1 VPVDRHRARG
11 LNRWFQPRDLFCLR
25 TPAHRRPWPAAA
37 IRSAETKVVRWGM
50 RSNLGPNLTLP
61 VDLPV
66 CADPISIA
74 KAVQEV
80 VALVLHLHQVG
91 QETFTHAGH
100 TTKPLTR

>member
-1 VPVDRHRARG
+1 VNMNSSRVSWPFFWQAEGGD
-11 LNRWFQPRDLFCLR
+11 NTLR
-25 TPAHRRPWPAAA
+25 VG
-37 IRSAETKVVRWGM
+37 RSAETKVVRWGM

-74 KAVQEV
+74 KAMQEV